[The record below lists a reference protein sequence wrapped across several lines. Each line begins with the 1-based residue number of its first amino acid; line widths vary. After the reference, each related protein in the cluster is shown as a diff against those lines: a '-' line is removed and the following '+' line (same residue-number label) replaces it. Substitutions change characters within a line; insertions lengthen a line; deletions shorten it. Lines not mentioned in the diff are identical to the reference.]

1 MDLICLSHIRWNFVY
16 QRPQHLLNRFAVN
29 NRVFV
34 IEEPVFESES
44 DFYEISKPDD
54 NANLWVVVLHVAKN
68 STGEKRNHTLKALL
82 DSCMYSNKI
91 HKYILWYYS
100 PMALAYTNHLYPSL
114 IVYDCM
120 DELSAFKSPPP
131 QIKEMEA
138 SLLKCADIVFTGGH
152 SLYKA
157 KRHLHHNIHPFP
169 SSIDK
174 SHFSV
179 ARNFKG
185 DPADQAA
192 IPHPRFGFYGVID
205 ERFNIPLIEELSTL
219 RPDWQFVFLGPVTK
233 INPATLPKKENTHY
247 LGSKKYKDLPAYLS
261 GWDIAILPFALNE
274 STKYISPTKTPEY
287 LAGGK
292 PVIST
297 SITDVVT
304 PYGKEG
310 LVHIADTASEFIR
323 VAEGIFRDKDND
335 TWAKKVDE
343 FLKDISWN
351 KTWHKMSRLID
362 EALERK
368 AMINNNQAINNN
380 KSKVYV

>member
-1 MDLICLSHIRWNFVY
+1 MDLICLCHIRWNFVY

-44 DFYEISKPDD
+44 DYYQISKPDEH
-54 NANLWVVVLHVAKN
+54 ANLWVVVLHIGKN
-68 STGEKRNHTLKALL
+68 TPAEKRNHTLKALV
-82 DSCMYSNKI
+82 DSFIYSNNI

-100 PMALAYTNHLYPSL
+100 PMALTYTDHLYPSL
-114 IVYDCM
+114 TIYDCM

-138 SLLKCADIVFTGGH
+138 SLLSRADVVFTGGH

-157 KRHLHHNIHPFP
+157 KRHLHHNIHSFP

-174 SHFSV
+174 SHFNV
-179 ARNFKG
+179 ARHFKE

-205 ERFNIPLIEELSTL
+205 ERFDILLIDQLSQQ

-233 INPATLPKKENTHY
+233 INPATLPKRENIHY

-261 GWDIAILPFALNE
+261 GWDVAILPFALNE

-310 LVHIADTASEFIR
+310 LVHIADTPEEFIK
-323 VAEGIFRDKDND
+323 AATTILNSDD
-335 TWAKKVDE
+335 TEAWSKKVDL

-351 KTWHKMSRLID
+351 KTWHKMSQLID

-368 AMINNNQAINNN
+368 AMMNAKTMINNN

>member
-1 MDLICLSHIRWNFVY
+1 MDLICLCHIRWNFVY

-44 DFYEISKPDD
+44 DYYEISKPDD
-54 NANLWVVVLHVAKN
+54 NANLWIVVLHIDKN
-68 STGEKRNHTLKALL
+68 TAAEKRNHTLKALL
-82 DSCMYSNKI
+82 DSFMYSNNI

-100 PMALAYTNHLYPSL
+100 PMALAYTDHLYPSL

-120 DELSAFKSPPP
+120 DELAAFKSPPP
-131 QIKEMEA
+131 QIREMEVC
-138 SLLKCADIVFTGGH
+138 LFRCADIVFTGGH

-157 KRHLHHNIHPFP
+157 KKHLHNNIHSFP

-174 SHFSV
+174 SHFNV
-179 ARNFKG
+179 ARNFKE
-185 DPADQAA
+185 DPADQAS

-205 ERFNIPLIEELSTL
+205 ERFDIPLIDRLSQL

-233 INPATLPKKENTHY
+233 INPASLPKRENIYY
-247 LGSKKYKDLPAYLS
+247 LGSKKYKELPSYLS
-261 GWDIAILPFALNE
+261 GWDVAILPFALNE
-274 STKYISPTKTPEY
+274 STKFISPTKTPEY

-310 LVHIADTASEFIR
+310 LVHIADTPEEFIE
-323 VAEGIFRDKDND
+323 AATAILSSEDKEA
-335 TWAKKVDE
+335 WSKKVE
-343 FLKDISWN
+343 KFLKDISWN
-351 KTWHKMSRLID
+351 KTWHKMSQLID

-368 AMINNNQAINNN
+368 AMINNNTTINNN

>member
-1 MDLICLSHIRWNFVY
+1 MDLICLCHIRWNFVY

-44 DFYEISKPDD
+44 DYYEISKPDD
-54 NANLWVVVLHVAKN
+54 NANLWVVVLHIAKN
-68 STGEKRNHTLKALL
+68 TTAEKRNHTLKALL
-82 DSCMYSNKI
+82 DSFMYSNNI

-100 PMALAYTNHLYPSL
+100 PMALAYTDHLYPSL
-114 IVYDCM
+114 TVYDCM

-138 SLLKCADIVFTGGH
+138 SLLSRSDLVFTGGH

-157 KRHLHHNIHPFP
+157 KRHLHHNIHSFP

-174 SHFSV
+174 SHFNV
-179 ARNFKG
+179 ARNFKE

-205 ERFNIPLIEELSTL
+205 ERFDISLIDQLSQL
-219 RPDWQFVFLGPVTK
+219 RPDWQFIFLGPVTK
-233 INPATLPKKENTHY
+233 INPASLPKRENIHY
-247 LGSKKYKDLPAYLS
+247 LKSKKYKELPSYLA
-261 GWDIAILPFALNE
+261 GWDVAILPFALNE
-274 STKYISPTKTPEY
+274 STKFISPTKTPEY

-310 LVHIADTASEFIR
+310 LVHIADTPEEFIE
-323 VAEGIFRDKDND
+323 AATTILNSED
-335 TWAKKVDE
+335 TEAWSKKVDL

-351 KTWHKMSRLID
+351 KTWHKMSQLID

-368 AMINNNQAINNN
+368 AMMNNKTTINNN